1 MRTGG
6 VDPIAAKLARRAA
19 SAGGRPAAHRAG
31 ARAVAAAQVQHVT
44 AGRRR
49 GSLLEQQT
57 GARVEPAGG
66 EHPGVG
72 GQLQVY
78 VGQDHP
84 DLAGPVRGAGPG
96 GEVVVRHRPYRVAR
110 LAGAVGWDRPG
121 PSPRAGLMKRGGGPR
136 PEMKGTMGGGAR
148 TSKIT

>member
-1 MRTGG
+1 
-6 VDPIAAKLARRAA
+6 
-19 SAGGRPAAHRAG
+19 
-31 ARAVAAAQVQHVT
+31 AVAAAQVQHVT

-49 GSLLEQQT
+49 GSLLEQQA

-121 PSPRAGLMKRGGGPR
+121 PSPRAGLMKRR
-136 PEMKGTMGGGAR
+136 VTQRSTMNVTMGTVPA
-148 TSKIT
+148 SSMITVGLAASRSMRASCQAHSR